1 MKPSEP
7 GLERQDFGPR
17 MCDARVKKKKSNLC
31 RKSKCRCGVSWK
43 IRIKIL
49 ERPNKNKS
57 ATTTTIMQIKLCS
70 VLLTTWF
77 IITGPLETSVKG
89 QFQQSA
95 SILHGKLFFFKYLLE
110 QHLPSKNLAFVFRNK
125 NLLLLVQT
133 CSKWKK
139 KKNWGLWQVFNFFS
153 RHFFQT
159 YASYIWRVKIKR
171 KQLSNDNFNRQL
183 QFYNSIYL
191 PAPHCNNTLAF
202 FL

>member
-49 ERPNKNKS
+49 ERPNKNKL

-153 RHFFQT
+153 RQFFSNLCLLYLKSEDKKET
-159 YASYIWRVKIKR
+159 IVKWQCQQATSI
-171 KQLSNDNFNRQL
+171 L
-183 QFYNSIYL
+183 QFNL
-191 PAPHCNNTLAF
+191 PPCPTLQ
-202 FL
+202 

>member
-49 ERPNKNKS
+49 ERPNKNKL

-153 RHFFQT
+153 RQFFSNLCLLYLKSEDKKET
-159 YASYIWRVKIKR
+159 IVKWQFQQATSI
-171 KQLSNDNFNRQL
+171 L
-183 QFYNSIYL
+183 QFNL
-191 PAPHCNNTLAF
+191 PPCPTLQ
-202 FL
+202 

>member
-49 ERPNKNKS
+49 ERPNKNKL

-125 NLLLLVQT
+125 NLLPLVQT

-139 KKNWGLWQVFNFFS
+139 KKKLGAM
-153 RHFFQT
+153 
-159 YASYIWRVKIKR
+159 ASI
-171 KQLSNDNFNRQL
+171 
-183 QFYNSIYL
+183 
-191 PAPHCNNTLAF
+191 
-202 FL
+202 

>member
-31 RKSKCRCGVSWK
+31 RKSKCRGGVSWK

-49 ERPNKNKS
+49 ERPNKNKL

-153 RHFFQT
+153 RQFFSNLCLLYLKSEDKKET
-159 YASYIWRVKIKR
+159 IVKWQCQQATSI
-171 KQLSNDNFNRQL
+171 L
-183 QFYNSIYL
+183 QFNL
-191 PAPHCNNTLAF
+191 PPCPTLQ
-202 FL
+202 

>member
-153 RHFFQT
+153 RQFFSNLCLLYLKSEDKKET
-159 YASYIWRVKIKR
+159 IVKWQCQQATSI
-171 KQLSNDNFNRQL
+171 L
-183 QFYNSIYL
+183 QFNL
-191 PAPHCNNTLAF
+191 PPCPTLQ
-202 FL
+202 

>member
-49 ERPNKNKS
+49 ERPNKNKL

-139 KKNWGLWQVFNFFS
+139 KNWGLWQVFNFFS
-153 RHFFQT
+153 RQFFSNLCLLYLKSEDKKET
-159 YASYIWRVKIKR
+159 IVKWQCQQATSI
-171 KQLSNDNFNRQL
+171 L
-183 QFYNSIYL
+183 QFNL
-191 PAPHCNNTLAF
+191 PPCPTLQ
-202 FL
+202 

>member
-49 ERPNKNKS
+49 ERPNKNKL

-139 KKNWGLWQVFNFFS
+139 KKKNWGLWQVFNFFS
-153 RHFFQT
+153 RHFFSNLCLLYLKSEDKKET
-159 YASYIWRVKIKR
+159 IVKWQFQQATSI
-171 KQLSNDNFNRQL
+171 L
-183 QFYNSIYL
+183 QFNL
-191 PAPHCNNTLAF
+191 PPCPTLQ
-202 FL
+202 

>member
-49 ERPNKNKS
+49 ERPNKNKL
-57 ATTTTIMQIKLCS
+57 ATTTIMQIKLCS

-139 KKNWGLWQVFNFFS
+139 KNWGLWQVFNFFS
-153 RHFFQT
+153 RQFFSNLCLLYLKSEDKKET
-159 YASYIWRVKIKR
+159 IVKWQFQQATSI
-171 KQLSNDNFNRQL
+171 L
-183 QFYNSIYL
+183 QFNL
-191 PAPHCNNTLAF
+191 PPCPTLQ
-202 FL
+202 